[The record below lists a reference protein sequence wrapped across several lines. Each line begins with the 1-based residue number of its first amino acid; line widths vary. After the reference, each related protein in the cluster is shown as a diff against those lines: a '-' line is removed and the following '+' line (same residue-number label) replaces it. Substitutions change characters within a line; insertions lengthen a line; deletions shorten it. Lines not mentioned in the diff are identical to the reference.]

1 MGTLDALLDEKLGV
15 LAEEKSA
22 KQANKSR
29 LIADPNISVSSLME
43 SIGNFLRYKRTKDLW
58 ALLGP
63 PAGAAASYGWHSL
76 PNGEWLVKV
85 SSLLFELL
93 GVASNSKIQSKKLHK
108 ALSAMHQQR
117 ELEVRTW
124 AGHTSND
131 AIDRLDFTIR
141 VLMSML
147 RQLKSSGSLKTKVF
161 RSLPRRDQVC
171 LDLVLQK
178 VQLTQEFLVSGD
190 SFVDEEDE
198 QISQVC
204 THPSPPECM
213 AMVPYQHPQS
223 TQGTTKTNKGT
234 FAGLASLPS
243 IFSKILGGY
252 SQEMETEKREPSLQE
267 PQQEQPTN
275 AKNKV
280 LSAVPSAGSS
290 VSSVL
295 KQAMNFVPSVSQQ
308 KKKKPKVQAK
318 KAEKKKEKGSAKGT
332 SKKESK
338 NSKKKQNSKKSKQA
352 QDPPK
357 EQVSQGDSDVYQAGD
372 YNMQRMKWIENHIQ
386 TNEGVTKA
394 AAGQAWGSSMKRA
407 TLLMDVPL
415 KELKRRKFVGKE
427 CKENP
432 FKAAV
437 LAAQQ

>member
-15 LAEEKSA
+15 LAEEKAA
-22 KQANKSR
+22 KQANKNR

-43 SIGNFLRYKRTKDLW
+43 SIGNFLRYKKTKDLW

-108 ALSAMHQQR
+108 ALVAMHQQR
-117 ELEVRTW
+117 ELDVRTW

-147 RQLKSSGSLKTKVF
+147 RQLRTSGSLKTKVL

-178 VQLTQEFLVSGD
+178 VQLPQEFLVSGD
-190 SFVDEEDE
+190 FFVDEDDE
-198 QISQVC
+198 KISEVC
-204 THPSPPECM
+204 AHPSPPECM

-223 TQGTTKTNKGT
+223 TQDTTKTNKGT
-234 FAGLASLPS
+234 LAGSAALPS
-243 IFSKILGGY
+243 IFYKILGGD
-252 SQEMETEKREPSLQE
+252 SQEIETNKSAPSLQE
-267 PQQEQPTN
+267 PQQEQPTK
-275 AKNKV
+275 AKKNV

-290 VSSVL
+290 LSSVL
-295 KQAMNFVPSVSQQ
+295 GRK
-308 KKKKPKVQAK
+308 
-318 KAEKKKEKGSAKGT
+318 EKEKGSAKVT

-372 YNMQRMKWIENHIQ
+372 YNMQRMKWIENYIQ

-394 AAGQAWGSSMKRA
+394 MAGLAWGSSMKRA
-407 TLLMDVPL
+407 TLLMDVPM

>member
-15 LAEEKSA
+15 LAEEKAA
-22 KQANKSR
+22 KQANKNR

-43 SIGNFLRYKRTKDLW
+43 SIGNFLRYKKTKDLW

-108 ALSAMHQQR
+108 ALVAMHQQR
-117 ELEVRTW
+117 ELDVRTW

-147 RQLKSSGSLKTKVF
+147 RQLRTSGSLKTKVL

-178 VQLTQEFLVSGD
+178 VQLPQEFLVSGD
-190 SFVDEEDE
+190 FFVDEDDE
-198 QISQVC
+198 KISEVC
-204 THPSPPECM
+204 AHPSPPECM

-223 TQGTTKTNKGT
+223 TQDTTKTNKGT
-234 FAGLASLPS
+234 LAGLAALPS
-243 IFSKILGGY
+243 IFYKILGGD
-252 SQEMETEKREPSLQE
+252 SQEIETNKSAPSLQE
-267 PQQEQPTN
+267 PQQEQPTK
-275 AKNKV
+275 AKNNV

-290 VSSVL
+290 LSSVL
-295 KQAMNFVPSVSQQ
+295 GR
-308 KKKKPKVQAK
+308 
-318 KAEKKKEKGSAKGT
+318 KEKRERIRKGYLKEGKQEQQEEAKQQEEQAGSGSTKGT
-332 SKKESK
+332 S
-338 NSKKKQNSKKSKQA
+338 
-352 QDPPK
+352 
-357 EQVSQGDSDVYQAGD
+357 
-372 YNMQRMKWIENHIQ
+372 
-386 TNEGVTKA
+386 VT
-394 AAGQAWGSSMKRA
+394 GR
-407 TLLMDVPL
+407 L
-415 KELKRRKFVGKE
+415 
-427 CKENP
+427 
-432 FKAAV
+432 
-437 LAAQQ
+437 